1 MLPFF
6 AACARSY
13 ADAGRRVHFSAD
25 LRLCAGKTMLA
36 KLLAKH
42 VLKDDENGFIRIDMS
57 EYQTKHELSKLIGS
71 PPVRQPG
78 DTCAQSPLRL
88 GRIAYLICGVS
99 MLVCSAHLLHPSLF
113 SFYFYFS
120 SLFFLLPTL
129 FDSLQGYVG
138 HEEGG
143 QLTTKLAKCPNA
155 VVLFDEVGIRAAV
168 ISMDAGVEHGAGQ
181 RDSPHR
187 HAPVGR
193 VCSSTHFALLLFA
206 ACAD

>member
-1 MLPFF
+1 MT
-6 AACARSY
+6 AAS
-13 ADAGRRVHFSAD
+13 VHFSAS

-78 DTCAQSPLRL
+78 DTCARSAPLRL
-88 GRIAYLICGVS
+88 SRIACLISRVLVVLRCSFVFAS
-99 MLVCSAHLLHPSLF
+99 PSPLVC
-113 SFYFYFS
+113 SFYFYFFP
-120 SLFFLLPTL
+120 LLFLLPTL

-155 VVLFDEVGIRAAV
+155 VVLFDEVSISAAA
-168 ISMDAGVEHGAGQ
+168 ISMDLGVEHGAGQ
-181 RDSPHR
+181 RDSTHR

-193 VCSSTHFALLLFA
+193 VCSSARFALPLFA